1 MKIQIIQLEAY
12 DDYIS
17 TRDKIGWSKTG
28 RILLVLP
35 DRSTALSRELDL
47 ILLKRHCDSMGVQMA
62 LVTRDKEISSRAQQL
77 GIPHFSSV
85 SDATRKP
92 WRTGVKD
99 SAKESLIQQRPP
111 LSRRENIQALKTLA
125 HPASPTWTNRL
136 EFRLLFFIMGVLAIL
151 AIASLL
157 IPSANIILKPVTKS
171 QEVIIQVT
179 ANPEQENIN
188 ISGAIPA
195 QAVSV
200 TVEGRDRIESSG
212 TVEIDDRPASG
223 SVVFSNLTDKPV
235 TIPAGTIVRTSGS
248 LPVRFSTA
256 QEITIESGYGITN
269 SVTVHAL
276 SPGISGN
283 LPENSLTVIEGS
295 LGLNLL
301 VDNPS
306 PTTGGSSRVSPA
318 PTSNDQKV
326 LFERLKS
333 ALIQSATQEIKE
345 QLNVGD
351 VLLSS
356 EPKSIRVIEQ
366 KFDPED
372 NLPADQL
379 NLTLQLECQF
389 LIAKSE
395 DLLQLSALSLDVNL
409 PKDYVPLENSISYT
423 MVSQPENSGKGDYQW
438 KIQASRKIQA
448 RINSNHAINL
458 VIGLKPEEAVHR
470 LDQSLPL
477 SEKPQIILT
486 PAWWWRLPAL
496 PFRVNIL
503 LWQS

>member
-1 MKIQIIQLEAY
+1 
-12 DDYIS
+12 
-17 TRDKIGWSKTG
+17 
-28 RILLVLP
+28 
-35 DRSTALSRELDL
+35 
-47 ILLKRHCDSMGVQMA
+47 
-62 LVTRDKEISSRAQQL
+62 
-77 GIPHFSSV
+77 
-85 SDATRKP
+85 
-92 WRTGVKD
+92 
-99 SAKESLIQQRPP
+99 
-111 LSRRENIQALKTLA
+111 
-125 HPASPTWTNRL
+125 
-136 EFRLLFFIMGVLAIL
+136 
-151 AIASLL
+151 
-157 IPSANIILKPVTKS
+157 
-171 QEVIIQVT
+171 
-179 ANPEQENIN
+179 
-188 ISGAIPA
+188 
-195 QAVSV
+195 
-200 TVEGRDRIESSG
+200 
-212 TVEIDDRPASG
+212 
-223 SVVFSNLTDKPV
+223 
-235 TIPAGTIVRTSGS
+235 
-248 LPVRFSTA
+248 
-256 QEITIESGYGITN
+256 
-269 SVTVHAL
+269 
-276 SPGISGN
+276 
-283 LPENSLTVIEGS
+283 VIEGN